1 MKDHINPSHYKDIVP
16 GFEYMDMMTYMLKRF
31 DGVDAHLMGQVYKY
45 LMRAGN
51 KDPLLQDLKKAKWYL
66 DRLIAE
72 VETYI
77 LTDDDD
83 YLNLKGNP
91 PEVKEH
97 VYKRAPT
104 VNELASHIDWETYTV
119 PYEVKCPVC
128 IDMLK
133 RVDNTVATYKCPT
146 CEYEV
151 EVGEPS

>member
-66 DRLIAE
+66 DRLIQENEE
-72 VETYI
+72 VT
-77 LTDDDD
+77 
-83 YLNLKGNP
+83 LKDNP
-91 PEVKEH
+91 PEVREH

-104 VNELASHIDWETYTV
+104 VNELSSHIDWETYTV
-119 PYEVKCPVC
+119 PYEVKCPIC

-133 RVDNTVATYKCPT
+133 RKPDTVATYKCRT
-146 CEYEV
+146 CDYEV
-151 EVGEPS
+151 EVGEPVLDFPDNVRP

>member
-1 MKDHINPSHYKDIVP
+1 MKDHINPDHYKDIVP
-16 GFEYMDMMTYMLKRF
+16 GYDYMDMMTYMLKRF
-31 DGVDAHLMGQVYKY
+31 DGVDSHLMGQTFKY

-66 DRLIAE
+66 DRLIQENEE
-72 VETYI
+72 VT
-77 LTDDDD
+77 
-83 YLNLKGNP
+83 LKGNP

-104 VNELASHIDWETYTV
+104 VNELANHIDWETYTV
-119 PYEVKCPVC
+119 PYEVKCPIC

-133 RVDNTVATYKCPT
+133 RVDNTVATYKCRT
-146 CEYEV
+146 CDYEV

>member
-66 DRLIAE
+66 DRFIQE
-72 VETYI
+72 IEDV
-77 LTDDDD
+77 
-83 YLNLKGNP
+83 NLKGNP
-91 PEVKEH
+91 PEVKLH
-97 VYKRAPT
+97 RHRNAPT
-104 VNELASHIDWETYTV
+104 VSELSGLIDWESYTV
-119 PYEVKCPVC
+119 PYEAKCPVC
-128 IDMLK
+128 IDFVKHVNGTL
-133 RVDNTVATYKCPT
+133 ATYKCPT

-151 EVGEPS
+151 EVGQPVLDFPDNVRP